1 MGRNSGSKK
10 PVLSM
15 DFKSVEA
22 PDNVSIPG
30 QSNDT
35 GYQISETVV
44 TKTKVT
50 HSTKNSKTI
59 KVCVL
64 SNLENITNPLGSR
77 GESSA
82 PNPNAKPEYSH
93 IFGMHYSLVLWLGTH
108 DLCYGFFWDWIRV
121 RDHNGL

>member
-59 KVCVL
+59 FSQNVTKNRHTINGMRSPVN
-64 SNLENITNPLGSR
+64 SKNHESPYTTPLVAIDNQMVPKKQVIVR
-77 GESSA
+77 
-82 PNPNAKPEYSH
+82 PNKQ
-93 IFGMHYSLVLWLGTH
+93 VT
-108 DLCYGFFWDWIRV
+108 
-121 RDHNGL
+121 